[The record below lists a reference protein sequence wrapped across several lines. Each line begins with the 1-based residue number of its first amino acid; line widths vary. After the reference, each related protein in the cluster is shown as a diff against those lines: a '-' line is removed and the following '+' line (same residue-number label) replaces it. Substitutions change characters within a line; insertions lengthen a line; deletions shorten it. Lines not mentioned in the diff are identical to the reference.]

1 LNTRIRIGNQSAF
14 SASTPLEPL
23 EFALEQGFDVFE
35 WFADKKVN
43 EDGTA
48 HGWDESDMDA
58 DQRVSIRRLG
68 KEKDIH
74 FTVHAPWQANPLRP
88 EAKDLLRRSVDFAHD
103 IEADLVNLHLYMDHG
118 PAAYANALASTLEY
132 ASQLGVRISIENTP
146 LTSPTD
152 FADTFAYFDREML
165 ANGWVGMC
173 LDIGHA
179 NLYDGT
185 RNDYIRYLD
194 ELSPEVPIIH
204 LHAHENWG
212 DQDAHLTLF
221 TGPARNNDAGVR
233 ALVERLIGRGY
244 AGAMILEQWPQPP
257 ELLVEA
263 NKRLRKLVDRV
274 HPQDRPS
281 QRPKEPAKAPPL
293 PKQVSPPVQPLD
305 QFTAAVVKANE
316 EKRSWRRRLEWVR
329 DQLAAPGFEAS
340 PQQLATL
347 AIYLRFLGTGEV
359 TCEEDGGHY
368 RPNHHARAAQAIETT
383 LTRIRDAQNEWI
395 LRKIY
400 PWLPA
405 YGAEFQR
412 SEPLTRIRDIAHR
425 NDIPKELKQEIK
437 HRLQNKLHRS
447 AGPEDL
453 KTSAEILARVTAPGT
468 DYSEDFVAQFKIFH
482 QELGEFFNAAGL
494 ETHLKALAPQLSPKM
509 GRCLRDFLKLK
520 SQDER
525 SDKELLKLLGNLTK
539 LRETLAGQRS
549 KVKGRAQSQQR
560 RLADIGLEDYAFVLL
575 SEYAN
580 RLAEFTVEASWEGL
594 FKALDLALI
603 NVRLGHTEPE
613 ECEVLVSELAAWSQ
627 PFDRSHRLHRLR
639 LKATLE
645 RIRRIGERYSAHVI
659 SLLTPRVENL
669 GRALGVQEHAV
680 RVFAEADIRAN
691 VVYQLSKLAEIGE
704 GALRRALDLPPWQA
718 IARGE
723 AVGRLHPISHLGALE
738 PGDESIIALLERAEG
753 DEEIPPFVA
762 AVILSH
768 TIPHL
773 SHLGVRARQAAVP
786 FASAEGADPIARLQP
801 YIGKLVRINVMA
813 DDISIEEADFTAV
826 PTRNTSGQATSRLSA
841 VEPTARVALTS
852 LTQARV
858 ANCGAK
864 AAGIGRLSELAQAS
878 RGLFEVPPG
887 AAVPFG
893 VMEACLATNPDRERQ
908 YLALRTQLEDAGE
921 TDLEAALSRLRH
933 LIAEIEVPE
942 ALVREI
948 RDHFGDE
955 VRLAVRSSANG
966 EDLACMAGAGLYDSV
981 LGVGVNDSTEAIRR
995 VWASLW
1001 TRRATMSRR
1010 QAGVPHNEIRMAVL
1024 IETMVDPELSFI
1036 IHSADVAT
1044 GRRDWAQMELAVGL
1058 GETLASASQP
1068 GTPYRLRCEYGSGV
1082 CAVSAYA
1089 NYSLALQA
1097 DPNRGVHER
1106 RLDYSMIPLSRDT
1119 TVAPILGA
1127 RLAKI
1132 ARYIEDAQGEP
1143 QDIEG
1148 VVKDGTVFI
1157 VQSRTQQG
1165 L

>member
-1 LNTRIRIGNQSAF
+1 MNPRIRIGNQSAF
-14 SASTPLEPL
+14 SASTVLEPL
-23 EFALEQGFDVFE
+23 EFALEHGFDVFE

-68 KEKDIH
+68 KEKDIL
-74 FTVHAPWQANPLRP
+74 FTVHAPWQANPLWP

-103 IEADLVNLHLYMDHG
+103 IGADLVNLHLYMDHG
-118 PAAYANALASTLEY
+118 PAAYANALTSTLEY

-204 LHAHENWG
+204 LHGHENWG

-221 TGPARNNDAGVR
+221 TGPARDNDAGVR

-244 AGAMILEQWPQPP
+244 AGAMILEQWPEPP

-263 NKRLRKLVDRV
+263 KKRLRKLVDRV
-274 HPQDRPS
+274 QPPNRPN
-281 QRPKEPAKAPPL
+281 QRLKEPDEGPPS
-293 PKQVSPPVQPLD
+293 KQVSISVQPLD

-316 EKRSWRRRLEWVR
+316 ENRSWRRRLEWVR
-329 DQLAAPGFEAS
+329 DQLATPGFEAR
-340 PQQLATL
+340 PQHLTTL

-368 RPNHHARAAQAIETT
+368 RPNHHARAAEAIETT
-383 LTRIRDAQNEWI
+383 LTRISNAQNEWI

-412 SEPLTRIRDIAHR
+412 NEPLTRIRDIAHR
-425 NDIPKELKQEIK
+425 NDIPKELKGEIK

-468 DYSEDFVAQFKIFH
+468 AYSEDFVAQFKLFH
-482 QELGEFFNAAGL
+482 QELSEFFNAAGL
-494 ETHLKALAPQLSPKM
+494 GAHLKTLAPQLSPEM
-509 GRCLRDFLKLK
+509 TRCLRDFLKLK
-520 SQDER
+520 AQDER
-525 SDKELLKLLGNLTK
+525 SDKELLNLLGHLTE
-539 LRETLAGQRS
+539 LREALTGQKS
-549 KVKGRAQSQQR
+549 EAKDRAQSQQR
-560 RLADIGLEDYAFVLL
+560 RLADIGLENYAFVLL

-580 RLAEFTVEASWEGL
+580 RLSDFTVEDSWEGL

-603 NVRLGHTEPE
+603 NVRLGLTEPE

-627 PFDRSHRLHRLR
+627 PFDSTHRLHRLR

-645 RIRRIGERYSAHVI
+645 RIRRIGERYSAQII
-659 SLLTPRVENL
+659 SLFTPRVENL

-680 RVFAEADIRAN
+680 RVFAEGDIRAN

-704 GALRRALDLPPWQA
+704 GTLRRALELPPWQA

-723 AVGRLHPISHLGALE
+723 AVGRLYPISHLGALE
-738 PGDESIIALLERAEG
+738 PSEEPIIALLERAEG

-786 FASAEGADPIARLQP
+786 FVSAEGAGPIARLQV
-801 YIGKLVRINVMA
+801 YIGKLVRIKVMA
-813 DDISIEEADFTAV
+813 DDISIEEADLTAI
-826 PTRNTSGQATSRLSA
+826 PTRKTPGQANSRLST
-841 VEPTARVALTS
+841 VEPTERIALTS

-864 AAGIGRLSELAQAS
+864 AAGVGRLTELARAS

-908 YLALRTQLEDAGE
+908 YIALRTQLEDAGE
-921 TDLEAALSRLRH
+921 ADLEAALARLRH
-933 LIAEIEVPE
+933 LIAEIEVPK

-966 EDLACMAGAGLYDSV
+966 EDLECMAGAGLYDSV
-981 LGVGVNDSTEAIRR
+981 LGGGVDESAEAIRR

-1036 IHSADVAT
+1036 IHSADVTT

-1058 GETLASASQP
+1058 GETLASAAQP
-1068 GTPYRLRCEYGSGV
+1068 GTPYRIRCEYGSGM
-1082 CAVSAYA
+1082 CTVSAYA
-1089 NYSLALQA
+1089 NYTLALQA
-1097 DPNRGVHER
+1097 EPNRGVHGQ
-1106 RLDYSMIPLSRDT
+1106 RLDYSKIPLSRDT
-1119 TVAPILGA
+1119 TVAPVLGA
-1127 RLAKI
+1127 RLAEI

-1148 VVKDGTVFI
+1148 VIKEGTIFI
-1157 VQSRTQQG
+1157 VQSRLQQG

>member
-1 LNTRIRIGNQSAF
+1 MNTRIRIGNQSAF
-14 SASTPLEPL
+14 SAATPLEPL

-88 EAKDLLRRSVDFAHD
+88 EAKEILRRSVDFAHD

-152 FADTFAYFDREML
+152 FADTFAYFDRAML
-165 ANGWVGMC
+165 AKGWVGMC

-221 TGPARNNDAGVR
+221 TGPARDNDAGVR
-233 ALVERLIGRGY
+233 TLVERLIGRGY
-244 AGAMILEQWPQPP
+244 AGAMILEQWPEPP

-263 NKRLRKLVDRV
+263 KKRLQKLVDRV
-274 HPQDRPS
+274 QPQDRPS
-281 QRPKEPAKAPPL
+281 QHLKEPAKAPPP
-293 PKQVSPPVQPLD
+293 PKQVSPQQVSPPVQPLD

-437 HRLQNKLHRS
+437 NRLQNKLHRS

-468 DYSEDFVAQFKIFH
+468 HYSEDFVAQFKLFH

-509 GRCLRDFLKLK
+509 SRCLRDFLKLK
-520 SQDER
+520 AQDER

-539 LRETLAGQRS
+539 LREALAGKKMS
-549 KVKGRAQSQQR
+549 KAKDRAQSQQR

-580 RLAEFTVEASWEGL
+580 RLAE
-594 FKALDLALI
+594 
-603 NVRLGHTEPE
+603 
-613 ECEVLVSELAAWSQ
+613 
-627 PFDRSHRLHRLR
+627 LHGGRF
-639 LKATLE
+639 
-645 RIRRIGERYSAHVI
+645 V
-659 SLLTPRVENL
+659 
-669 GRALGVQEHAV
+669 GRAVQSP
-680 RVFAEADIRAN
+680 RSRAH
-691 VVYQLSKLAEIGE
+691 Q
-704 GALRRALDLPPWQA
+704 RA
-718 IARGE
+718 
-723 AVGRLHPISHLGALE
+723 
-738 PGDESIIALLERAEG
+738 
-753 DEEIPPFVA
+753 
-762 AVILSH
+762 
-768 TIPHL
+768 
-773 SHLGVRARQAAVP
+773 
-786 FASAEGADPIARLQP
+786 
-801 YIGKLVRINVMA
+801 
-813 DDISIEEADFTAV
+813 
-826 PTRNTSGQATSRLSA
+826 
-841 VEPTARVALTS
+841 
-852 LTQARV
+852 
-858 ANCGAK
+858 
-864 AAGIGRLSELAQAS
+864 
-878 RGLFEVPPG
+878 PG
-887 AAVPFG
+887 AH
-893 VMEACLATNPDRERQ
+893 
-908 YLALRTQLEDAGE
+908 RT
-921 TDLEAALSRLRH
+921 
-933 LIAEIEVPE
+933 
-942 ALVREI
+942 
-948 RDHFGDE
+948 
-955 VRLAVRSSANG
+955 
-966 EDLACMAGAGLYDSV
+966 
-981 LGVGVNDSTEAIRR
+981 RR
-995 VWASLW
+995 V
-1001 TRRATMSRR
+1001 
-1010 QAGVPHNEIRMAVL
+1010 
-1024 IETMVDPELSFI
+1024 
-1036 IHSADVAT
+1036 
-1044 GRRDWAQMELAVGL
+1044 
-1058 GETLASASQP
+1058 
-1068 GTPYRLRCEYGSGV
+1068 
-1082 CAVSAYA
+1082 
-1089 NYSLALQA
+1089 
-1097 DPNRGVHER
+1097 
-1106 RLDYSMIPLSRDT
+1106 
-1119 TVAPILGA
+1119 
-1127 RLAKI
+1127 
-1132 ARYIEDAQGEP
+1132 
-1143 QDIEG
+1143 
-1148 VVKDGTVFI
+1148 
-1157 VQSRTQQG
+1157 
-1165 L
+1165 